1 MSDVHILPSGS
12 IGQGF
17 IPPQYLPQGESEFYL
32 RNRQSPHPAGYW
44 RPLRQREIETLLRLG
59 NEADDWT
66 TVLVA
71 DPFTVQNVRDCS
83 FHGLVRLGKLE
94 DVVLEHHDLRTPAGL
109 SHSRIIACDLGDN
122 VAVHHARY
130 LAHYIVGDRAILL
143 NVDEMHVSDHAKFGS
158 GILKDGEEEAV
169 RVWMDLVNETGA
181 RAVLPFDGMLPADA
195 WLWAK
200 HRDDAAL
207 LERLKQLTQA
217 RFDTRRG
224 YYGTVG
230 DGCVIKNTG
239 IVKDVN
245 VGPACYIKGANKL
258 KNLTVH
264 SSDEEPTQIGE
275 GVELVN
281 GIIGPGCH
289 IFYGCK
295 AVRFIMGP
303 GASLK
308 YGARL
313 IHSFLGDNS
322 TVSCCELLNN
332 LIFPAHEQHHNNSF
346 LTASAVLGQSN
357 IAAGATI
364 GSNHNSRAND
374 GEIQAGRGF
383 WPGLCVT
390 VKHPCRFASF
400 TLLVKGDYP
409 SELDVPLPFSMV
421 ANDAS
426 ADRLLVMPA
435 YWWMYNMYA
444 LARNSWKFQDRDKR
458 KVKSQH
464 IEFDC
469 LAPDTAEEV
478 IRARELLGIWME
490 QARNRAVAAM
500 PEPTSTGEH
509 AVDRIRDMESELS
522 QAKGTGPLPP
532 DGLIARAVKKSFAL
546 KDQEVLGESIENS
559 KRKVVVLKPEEGC
572 MAYSQ
577 MLNCYAARNLLAWMK
592 ANPGAK
598 LADMCQALA
607 GPAQREWENLGG
619 QLVPREDA
627 GRLRADIRSGKLASW
642 DDVHK
647 RYDELWSAYHLQKQR
662 HAMAVLDLLWIKPV
676 RDTIARLA
684 KAKPAVSQ
692 EGNPRAASQ
701 RAGVPYNLR
710 ASTWDAFLT
719 QAIQDQHYVRDQ
731 VYLTR
736 RKDYEDPFR
745 KSTFANP
752 QEMLAVLGDPEKN
765 GFIKQ
770 VRRETDEFEAL
781 VEEVRKRG

>member
-1 MSDVHILPSGS
+1 LPPGS

-17 IPPQYLPQGESEFYL
+17 IPPQYLPKGEDEFYL
-32 RNRQSPHPAGYW
+32 RNRQSARAPDYW

-66 TVLVA
+66 MVLVA
-71 DPFTVQNVRDCS
+71 DPFTVQRVRDCS
-83 FHGLVRLGKLE
+83 FHGLVRLGKLD

-109 SHSRIIACDLGDN
+109 SHSRIISCDLGEN
-122 VAVHHARY
+122 VAVHNARY
-130 LAHYIVGDRAILL
+130 LAHTIVGDGAILL

-158 GILKDGEEEAV
+158 GILKDGEVEAV
-169 RVWMDLVNETGA
+169 RVWMDLVNETGS

-200 HRDDAAL
+200 YRDDDEL
-207 LERLKQLTQA
+207 LARLKELTQG

-224 YYGTVG
+224 YYGMVG

-239 IVKDVN
+239 IVKDVKI
-245 VGPACYIKGANKL
+245 GPACYIKGANKL
-258 KNLTVH
+258 KNLTIH
-264 SSDEEPTQIGE
+264 SSALEPTQIGE

-281 GIIGPGCH
+281 GIVGPGCH

-313 IHSFLGDNS
+313 IHSYLGDNS

-390 VKHPCRFASF
+390 LKHPCRFASF

-409 SELDVPLPFSMV
+409 AELNVPLPFSLV
-421 ANDAS
+421 TNDAS

-444 LARNSWKFQDRDKR
+444 LARNAWKYQDRDKR
-458 KVKSQH
+458 KVKAQH

-469 LAPDTAEEV
+469 LAPDTAEE
-478 IRARELLGIWME
+478 ILHAIELL
-490 QARNRAVAAM
+490 
-500 PEPTSTGEH
+500 
-509 AVDRIRDMESELS
+509 ELWTDK
-522 QAKGTGPLPP
+522 AKMTPAGH
-532 DGLIARAVKKSFAL
+532 
-546 KDQEVLGESIENS
+546 EVLGESIENS
-559 KRKVVVLKPEEGC
+559 RRKVVILKAAQARE
-572 MAYSQ
+572 AYRQ
-577 MLNCYAARNLLAWMK
+577 MLRCYAVRNLLAWMK
-592 ANPGAK
+592 AHGGAALK
-598 LADMCQALA
+598 DMCQALA
-607 GPAQREWENLGG
+607 APAPRSWVNFGG
-619 QLVPREDA
+619 QLMPQQEADC
-627 GRLRADIRSGKLASW
+627 LRAEIRGGKVTSW
-642 DDVHK
+642 DEVHK
-647 RYDELWSAYHLQKQR
+647 RYDDLWAEYPLQKQL
-662 HAMAVLDLLWIKPV
+662 HAMTVLGLLLGAGKLTRESWNAALDQAVLD
-676 RDTIARLA
+676 
-684 KAKPAVSQ
+684 
-692 EGNPRAASQ
+692 Q
-701 RAGVPYNLR
+701 R
-710 ASTWDAFLT
+710 
-719 QAIQDQHYVRDQ
+719 YVRDQ
-731 VYLTR
+731 VHLTR
-736 RKDYEDPFR
+736 KKDYEDPFR
-745 KSTFANP
+745 QITFANP
-752 QEMLAVLGDPEKN
+752 QEMTAVLGDPQN
-765 GFIKQ
+765 NSFVKQ
-770 VRRETDEFEAL
+770 VRRETEAFEAL